1 VTSAACRRGESGLGY
16 ARVRLLYPLLVLF
29 TIWMVVD
36 AIRRRAEFWW
46 FLVIILFGP
55 LGALAYF
62 FIVKLEDFDGGGLR
76 RAFSGAPS
84 GSLSE
89 LAYRA
94 QETPSIA
101 NKLAFADALA
111 GAERY
116 SEASDVYRDVLRK
129 DDVNKQALHGL
140 ARSLL
145 GAGKPGD
152 ACEPLHRL
160 LEMENSFA
168 DYSAA
173 LDYAEALWQSG
184 QKEDALEVLNGL
196 VSVSSRI
203 NHRVA
208 LGHYLSLSDR
218 KGEARDVLELALR
231 DHAHSPDFIKR
242 RDKKWAVRAEQMMR
256 ELS

>member
-1 VTSAACRRGESGLGY
+1 M
-16 ARVRLLYPLLVLF
+16 P
-29 TIWMVVD
+29 
-36 AIRRRAEFWW
+36 
-46 FLVIILFGP
+46 FG
-55 LGALAYF
+55 AFVYF
-62 FIVKLEDFDGGGLR
+62 FMVKFQDYEPGGLR
-76 RAFSGAPS
+76 RALSGAPS

-94 QETPSIA
+94 QETPSVV

-116 SEASDVYRDVLRK
+116 TEASDVYRDVLRR
-129 DDVNKQALHGL
+129 DDANKQALHGL

-145 GAGKPGD
+145 GAGKRAD
-152 ACEPLHRL
+152 ACEHFHRL
-160 LEMENSFA
+160 LEMDNSFA

-184 QKEDALEVLNGL
+184 QKEDAIEVLTGL
-196 VSVSSRI
+196 VRVSSRI

-208 LGHYLSLSDR
+208 LGHYLTLNER

-231 DHAHSPDFIKR
+231 DHEHARIS
-242 RDKKWAVRAEQMMR
+242 
-256 ELS
+256 

>member
-1 VTSAACRRGESGLGY
+1 
-16 ARVRLLYPLLVLF
+16 VRLLPAILLVF
-29 TIWMVVD
+29 TIWMIVD

-46 FLVIILFGP
+46 FLIIIFVP
-55 LGALAYF
+55 LGAFVYF
-62 FIVKLEDFDGGGLR
+62 FMVKFQDYSTGGLR

-89 LAYRA
+89 LQYRA
-94 QETPSIA
+94 EETPSVA

-116 SEASDVYRDVLRK
+116 GEASDVYREVLRK
-129 DDVNKQALHGL
+129 DEANKQALHGL

-145 GAGKPGD
+145 GAGKAAE
-152 ACEPLHRL
+152 ACEHFFRL
-160 LEMENSFA
+160 LEMDNAFA

-184 QKEDALEVLNGL
+184 QKEDAIEVLTGL
-196 VSVSSRI
+196 VQVSSRI

-208 LGHYLSLSDR
+208 LGHYLTLNER
-218 KGEARDVLELALR
+218 KSEAKDVLTLALR
-231 DHAHSPDFIKR
+231 DHEHSPEFIKR
-242 RDKKWAVRAEQMMR
+242 RDKKWAARAEQMLR
-256 ELS
+256 EL

>member
-1 VTSAACRRGESGLGY
+1 M
-16 ARVRLLYPLLVLF
+16 RLLTPLLLLF
-29 TIWMVVD
+29 TIWMIVD

-46 FLVIILFGP
+46 FLVIIMFPP

-62 FIVKLEDFDGGGLR
+62 FMVKLEDYNSGGLR

-94 QETPSIA
+94 QETPSVA
-101 NKLAFADALA
+101 NKLAFANALA

-116 SEASDVYRDVLRK
+116 GEASDVYRDVLRK
-129 DDVNKQALHGL
+129 DDANKQALHGL

-145 GAGKPGD
+145 GAGKSAD
-152 ACEPLHRL
+152 ACEYFHRL

-184 QKEDALEVLNGL
+184 QTEDAIEVLTAL
-196 VSVSSRI
+196 VRVNSRI

-208 LGHYLSLSDR
+208 LGHYLSLNQR
-218 KGEARDVLELALR
+218 KEEARGVLELALR
-231 DHAHSPDFIKR
+231 DHEHAPDFIKR
-242 RDKKWAVRAEQMMR
+242 RDRKWAIRAEQIMR